1 MWSQNLERLI
11 ASDIQQLI
19 ADEVEESSTLEYK
32 ESLPAKGDDGRREFL
47 YYVAALANG
56 GGGFLIFGIA
66 DRRVDN
72 KATGIADA
80 IIGIETNNP
89 PNEIWRMENMIRDG
103 IAPRLTGIHFKSLDC
118 DGISVLVLAIPN
130 SLNAPH
136 MVTFQKTNKFYSR
149 VSTGKYLMSVD
160 QIRNAFSQQGA
171 LRDTIQS
178 WRKSRADLLK
188 RNEGPVNLPAAPTML
203 FHVIP
208 ASSFSLQSV
217 SSTWAVSEKRRLQM
231 HCPKA
236 KTTGLGRYNSDG
248 FLKSADYYGNPG
260 DVSGYTQLSEMASS
274 STSSPNSPGAMALE
288 SNLRSLQSFWRRKSL
303 PRIGMLARRLPS
315 WTWSTYF
322 I

>member
-160 QIRNAFSQQGA
+160 QSAMHS
-171 LRDTIQS
+171 
-178 WRKSRADLLK
+178 
-188 RNEGPVNLPAAPTML
+188 VNR
-203 FHVIP
+203 
-208 ASSFSLQSV
+208 
-217 SSTWAVSEKRRLQM
+217 ERLEV
-231 HCPKA
+231 
-236 KTTGLGRYNSDG
+236 R
-248 FLKSADYYGNPG
+248 F
-260 DVSGYTQLSEMASS
+260 
-274 STSSPNSPGAMALE
+274 SPGAKAG
-288 SNLRSLQSFWRRKSL
+288 RTF
-303 PRIGMLARRLPS
+303 
-315 WTWSTYF
+315 
-322 I
+322 